1 MVAVGR
7 EKGDGGEKKI
17 YFNKKCKADLYISW
31 IGRERGI
38 VV

>member
-1 MVAVGR
+1 VAVGD

-17 YFNKKCKADLYISW
+17 YFYKKCKADLYISW
-31 IGRERGI
+31 ISRERGI